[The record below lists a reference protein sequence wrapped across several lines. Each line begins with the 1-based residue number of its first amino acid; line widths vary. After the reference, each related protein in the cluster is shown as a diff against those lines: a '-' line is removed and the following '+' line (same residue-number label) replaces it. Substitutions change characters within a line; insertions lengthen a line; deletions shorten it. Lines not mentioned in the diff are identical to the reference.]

1 MRKIS
6 GGINGTAI
14 MFKEIVSFIKDLYP
28 AENPVP
34 LHAPRFSGNE
44 KKYLIDCIDTT
55 YVSYVGEYV
64 SRFEDEIRQYTGAK
78 YAVAVS
84 SGTAALHLALLVA
97 EVAPGD
103 EVITQPLT
111 FVATANAIS
120 YCSAQPIF
128 VDVER
133 STLGLD
139 PEKMKDFLKNNGML
153 KSDGSC
159 YNKVTGRK
167 IAACVPMHTFG
178 HPVQIDQIIE
188 ICQKYHIPVVEDAA
202 EALGSFY
209 KGQHAGTFGDIGIL
223 SFNGNKPVTTGGGGM
238 IITNDKARAAKAK
251 HLTTTAKRPHPWKFV
266 HDAIGFNCRMPNINA
281 AVGCAQ
287 MECFAGVLENKRTT
301 AQRYR
306 QFFQEIGIPFI
317 AEPAD
322 TRSNYWLNAI
332 VLKDRQEQDQFL
344 AYATE
349 KGIQTRPVW
358 TLMPHLPMYRHCQSA
373 SLETAQW
380 LEDRLVNIPSS
391 VRV

>member
-1 MRKIS
+1 MSDIFARIIK
-6 GGINGTAI
+6 
-14 MFKEIVSFIKDLYP
+14 FIKALYP

-34 LHAPRFSGNE
+34 LHAPRFTGNE

-64 SRFEDEIRQYTGAK
+64 GRFEDAMRQFTGAK

-84 SGTAALHLALLVA
+84 SGTAALHVALLLA

-139 PEKMKDFLKNNGML
+139 PEILNDFLLNNGIL
-153 KSDGSC
+153 KSDGRC
-159 YNKVTGRK
+159 YNKITGKK
-167 IAACVPMHTFG
+167 IAACVPMHTLG
-178 HPVQIDQIIE
+178 HPVRIDQIIE
-188 ICQKYHIPVVEDAA
+188 ICQRYHIPVVEDAA

-209 KGQHAGTFGDIGIL
+209 QGQHGGTFGELGIL

-238 IITNDKARAAKAK
+238 IITNDETLAANAK
-251 HLTTTAKRPHPWKFV
+251 HLTTTAKKPHPWEFF
-266 HDAIGFNCRMPNINA
+266 HDEVGYNYRMPNINA

-287 MECFAGVLENKRTT
+287 MECFTGVLENKRAT
-301 AQRYR
+301 AQMYN

-317 AEPAD
+317 TEPANA
-322 TRSNYWLNAI
+322 RSNYWLNTI
-332 VLKDRQEQDQFL
+332 VLKDRQERDEFL
-344 AYATE
+344 GYATA
-349 KGIQTRPVW
+349 KGIQARPVW
-358 TLMPHLPMYRHCQSA
+358 TLMTYLPMYRACQSA
-373 SLETAQW
+373 SIETAQW

-391 VRV
+391 MRVGR